1 MHFQGWSDM
10 ANFQKH
16 GRNVH
21 GQVLPATTQQFE
33 LGLWGP
39 IDTRTSTELSV
50 SISPPNPAVRIQRAG
65 MVPGQN
71 VRVWQFTGL
80 PAGRTLVEAK
90 DSGGAVWSSVTLEI
104 KTARTGPRFGNDGSI
119 PSQHMGRVREAIETA
134 WKLNDRPDFVETFRD
149 TVSTLSGKSL
159 SADIYAATLNK
170 MVINLAD
177 TSSDG
182 RIAKAM
188 AAEAQDI
195 QAGALSGPSPAF
207 SFPNGTH
214 IWIRTFSL
222 AGGVRAVV
230 ANIIHEG
237 AHLAGAPGNA
247 VAEFALDV
255 IHKRAG
261 FPR

>member
-1 MHFQGWSDM
+1 M
-10 ANFQKH
+10 ANFQKQ

-21 GQVLPATTQQFE
+21 GQVLTATGQQFE

-39 IDTRTSTELSV
+39 IDTRTMTELSV

-90 DSGGAVWSSVTLEI
+90 DSGGAVWSSVTIEI
-104 KTARTGPRFGNDGSI
+104 KTTRTGPRLGNDGSI
-119 PSQHMGRVREAIETA
+119 PSQNVGTVQAAIDTA
-134 WKLNDRPDFVETFRD
+134 WKLNDKADFVETFRD
-149 TVSTLSGKSL
+149 TVSKLSGKPVS
-159 SADIYAATLNK
+159 SDIYALTLNK
-170 MVINLAD
+170 MVINLAE
-177 TSSDG
+177 TSHDG

-188 AAEAQDI
+188 AAETQDI
-195 QAGALSGPSPAF
+195 TAGALAGPSPAF

-247 VAEFALDV
+247 IAEFALDV
-255 IHKRAG
+255 IHKKAG